1 MKTITL
7 SAQAELF
14 IIPNSCRDKVDENG
28 NFLYHQVQ
36 VWIPVFEGWYNKA
49 SENIIDH
56 GLHMRDGSFI
66 RVKGSVIDATP
77 LIGKHEGD
85 IVTLTLPGY
94 IEDDEEDE
102 KVNIKITVRLNQ
114 KSYRYRHFGTFDEVL
129 KSMVA

>member
-1 MKTITL
+1 
-7 SAQAELF
+7 
-14 IIPNSCRDKVDENG
+14 
-28 NFLYHQVQ
+28 
-36 VWIPVFEGWYNKA
+36 
-49 SENIIDH
+49 
-56 GLHMRDGSFI
+56 MRDGSFI
-66 RVKGSVIDATP
+66 RVKGSVINATP

-102 KVNIKITVRLNQ
+102 KVNVKITVRLNQ